1 MRPDDHQRRAL
12 EETLERLNIGRKR
25 TPTRAL
31 GLALACLATAV
42 AATLLW
48 PETARRFSGF
58 VWVLGVIPVFLLA
71 HYRGWKGAAG
81 ASALVMALMVGT
93 VLYRTV
99 FSGRPV
105 DWWLFGTATALV
117 VPATLGAGALSES
130 MHREK
135 LLALVLAYRDPL
147 TGLANRRLLRE
158 HAARMMAEVDRGGGR
173 LGVVSLDVA
182 RLQLVNENLGFEAG
196 DEALRAVADR
206 MAGSLRASDVV
217 ARVGGDEFVAVLADE
232 DGPEGIVEAARRLE
246 KRFSLPF
253 RLADRTVHLEPRFG
267 VAWYP
272 DHGEGFDALL
282 ASAEE
287 ARPAAEAADRIGISS
302 DEPAW
307 ADAPDRLTL
316 AQDLREALDQGQ
328 LQDWHQLVYRCSD
341 RSPVGAE
348 ALVRWEH
355 PELGLLSA
363 GQFVPFAERIGLVR
377 KLDRWIA
384 RRALER
390 ADRWCRRGGLDWVAI
405 NVAPATLDQP
415 EFVDDLSAAAREVG
429 VDPGRIVVE
438 VTERA
443 AMENLDRTAGTL
455 RRLGER
461 GFRVAIDD
469 FGVGQSSLA
478 YLERFRADLLK
489 VDMLFLHSRK
499 DAPERDR
506 LLRGIIA
513 LGKGIEMEVVAE
525 GVEEPEQMEW
535 LRNEGGCDFAQGYHL
550 CRPERAEEIDRRV
563 RRTRAG

>member
-1 MRPDDHQRRAL
+1 MSPDDHQRRAL
-12 EETLERLNIGRKR
+12 EETLDRLNIGRER
-25 TPTRAL
+25 TPARAL
-31 GLALACLATAV
+31 GLTLACLATAV
-42 AATLLW
+42 AATLVW
-48 PETARRFSGF
+48 PETARRLSGF

-71 HYRGWKGAAG
+71 HYRGWRGAAA

-99 FSGRPV
+99 IGGRPV
-105 DWWLFGTATALV
+105 DWWLFATGTALV

-158 HAARMMAEVDRGGGR
+158 HAGRMMAEVDRGGGR
-173 LGVVSLDVA
+173 LGVISLDVA

-196 DEALRAVADR
+196 DEALRAVAER
-206 MAGSLRASDVV
+206 MEGSLRGSDVV
-217 ARVGGDEFVAVLADE
+217 ARVGGDEFVALLADE
-232 DGPEGIVEAARRLE
+232 IGPEGIVEAARRLE

-253 RLADRTVHLEPRFG
+253 RLADRTLHLEPRFG

-287 ARPAAEAADRIGISS
+287 ARPGAEAADRIGISS

-307 ADAPDRLTL
+307 SDAPDRLAL
-316 AQDLREALDQGQ
+316 AQDLREALEQGQ
-328 LQDWHQLVYRCSD
+328 LRDWHQLVYRCSD

-355 PELGLLSA
+355 PELGMLSA

-384 RRALER
+384 RRAMER
-390 ADRWCRRGGLDWVAI
+390 ADRWCGRDGLDWVAI

-429 VDPGRIVVE
+429 VDPGRVVVE
-438 VTERA
+438 ITERA
-443 AMENLDRTAGTL
+443 AMEDLDRTAGTL

-513 LGKGIEMEVVAE
+513 LGKGIGMEVVAE
-525 GVEEPEQMEW
+525 GVEEREQMEW

-550 CRPERAEEIDRRV
+550 CRPEPAEEIDRRL
-563 RRTRAG
+563 RRDRAG